1 MEGVKTPYFCT
12 DQAIAV
18 GVVPTYYPI
27 ATTQGPTNL
36 GAWKW
41 GTVLVDLTIGA
52 PGSFVT
58 LTLEISHDGVTWF
71 PVLIHATAALGD
83 KWVLALNVGL
93 VATGQSSPIGISI
106 PAPYIR
112 LGAFSTGDAT
122 TLTAVF
128 VAIT

>member
-27 ATTQGPTNL
+27 ASTQGPTSL

-41 GTVLVDLTIGA
+41 GTVLVDWTIGA

-58 LTLEISHDGVTWF
+58 LNLQISHDGITWF
-71 PVLIHATAALGD
+71 PVLIHATAGLGD
-83 KWVLALNVGL
+83 KWVLALNVAV

-112 LGAFSTGDAT
+112 LGAFSTGGPT

>member
-1 MEGVKTPYFCT
+1 MEGVITHYFCE
-12 DQAIAV
+12 DQVVAV
-18 GVVPTYYPI
+18 GAVQYFPI
-27 ATTQGPTNL
+27 ASTQGPTNI
-36 GAWKW
+36 GAWEW
-41 GTVLVDLTIGA
+41 GTVLVDFTIGA
-52 PGSFVT
+52 PGSTVT
-58 LTLEISHDGVTWF
+58 MTLQISHDGVTWF

-83 KWVLALNVGL
+83 KWVLALNAAL

>member
-1 MEGVKTPYFCT
+1 MEGVITHYFCE

-18 GVVPTYYPI
+18 AVAPAYYPI
-27 ATTQGPTNL
+27 ASTQGPTNI
-36 GAWKW
+36 GAWEW
-41 GTVLVDLTIGA
+41 GTVLVDFTIGA

-58 LTLEISHDGVTWF
+58 MNLQISHDGVTWF

-83 KWVLALNVGL
+83 KWVLALNAAL

>member
-1 MEGVKTPYFCT
+1 MEGVKTPYFCE

-27 ATTQGPTNL
+27 ATTQGPTSL

-41 GTVLVDLTIGA
+41 GTVLVDFTIGA

-58 LTLEISHDGVTWF
+58 LNLQISHDGVTWF
-71 PVLIHATAALGD
+71 PVLIHATAGLGD

-112 LGAFSTGDAT
+112 LGAFSTGDVT